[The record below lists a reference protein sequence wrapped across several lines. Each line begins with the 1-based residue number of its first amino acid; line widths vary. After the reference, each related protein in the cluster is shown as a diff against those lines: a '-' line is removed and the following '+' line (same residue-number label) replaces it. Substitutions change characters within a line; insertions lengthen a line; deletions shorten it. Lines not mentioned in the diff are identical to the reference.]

1 MTKDVASF
9 TRDAWGGF
17 QGAEAYL
24 GMLKEIHYN
33 IQPKHFNMTRGY
45 YKGADSFAALE
56 KAKIQLE
63 EEMKMVRRDE
73 SPGRSSSRVDFR
85 PSRA

>member
-56 KAKIQLE
+56 NDMADD
-63 EEMKMVRRDE
+63 MAASDDE
-73 SPGRSSSRVDFR
+73 YDDDEADPIGI
-85 PSRA
+85 